1 MRVPERDLLR
11 AVPNSL
17 SDLKGAETAVDE
29 KRYMRVAKVMH
40 PDLFHPCLFASG
52 LHRRI
57 KAVFGQG
64 EDAVILLD
72 VIELFQTVLHLL
84 AQKLWNLDCP
94 VTVFR
99 LCGLDHIPLP
109 DPLEVL
115 VNSEDLLLKVEIRG
129 CQGQQF
135 SLPDTAPVQHL
146 EGIVEDR
153 SVHHHLR
160 ESQVLLLRPKEHLPA
175 AQQTGH
181 TARNHPLERH

>member
-17 SDLKGAETAVDE
+17 SDLKGAETAVNE

-84 AQKLWNLDCP
+84 AQNFGILMVRLLYFVFVVWITSRFPILWKFLSIRRVCFSKSKSTGVRASSSP
-94 VTVFR
+94 SR
-99 LCGLDHIPLP
+99 IPHQY
-109 DPLEVL
+109 
-115 VNSEDLLLKVEIRG
+115 STSK
-129 CQGQQF
+129 
-135 SLPDTAPVQHL
+135 A
-146 EGIVEDR
+146 
-153 SVHHHLR
+153 
-160 ESQVLLLRPKEHLPA
+160 
-175 AQQTGH
+175 
-181 TARNHPLERH
+181 